1 MKYKKFPNEFINSI
15 NNLTYKQLSKDNK
28 RIVKTIF
35 NEILD
40 DEVIKIKKI
49 YTSSKKILSFKVNNK
64 IKYVSF
70 IDSECEL
77 LYEDGIYHFIAIL
90 KRLKFDQ
97 KTINNFLLLYWCDF
111 TINNTGKRRLD
122 SASFLKL
129 YPSRLQDVN
138 KKFNDTVNL
147 MEFIE
152 LLLFQDD
159 VLLKGIDYLLFK
171 KNDKWNLMSKSEAK
185 IAISMNKNHK
195 NNGLFIGPFCIQS
208 KRRNLDFNK
217 KYEYRRSVLLIR
229 WYYYDST
236 L

>member
-1 MKYKKFPNEFINSI
+1 MKYKKYPNEFINSI
-15 NNLTYKQLSKDNK
+15 NNLSFKQLSKENK
-28 RIVKTIF
+28 KIVRYIV
-35 NEILD
+35 NDILD
-40 DEVIKIKKI
+40 DDVIKVKKI
-49 YTSSKKILSFKVNNK
+49 YTSSKKILCFKVGNK
-64 IKYVSF
+64 VKYVTF
-70 IDSECEL
+70 VDSECEL
-77 LYEDGIYHFIAIL
+77 LYEDGIYHFISIL

-97 KTINNFLLLYWCDF
+97 RTINNFLLLYWCDF

-122 SASFLKL
+122 SSSFLKL

-138 KKFNDTVNL
+138 KKFNDTANI
-147 MEFIE
+147 MEFID

-159 VLLKGIDYLLFK
+159 VLLRNIDYLLYK
-171 KNDKWNLMSKSEAK
+171 KNSRWNIMSKSEAK

-195 NNGLFIGPFCIQS
+195 NDGVFIGPFCIQS